1 MPLGVSPGEHQV
13 IDKDKV
19 MRLLLQQ
26 AKPLMEMPCLADP
39 TCVLIDTTRSVSYHH
54 STNMRHLAASPSA
67 CLLLPRMTCP
77 TDLALRPLPA
87 RGGSQAIQRDDDA
100 AGAHEH
106 AVTHL
111 WRLFDAE
118 GLRGEDPFLGIQYNL
133 PITASVH
140 AACLTGRAP
149 PSVSYSLPR
158 PHQIAFSTAYLFG
171 GSRPEFL
178 EVAHIDFKL
187 PVDVGDLVRFDS
199 VVLYTKHDAGT
210 PEVHVEVSLELA
222 RR

>member
-1 MPLGVSPGEHQV
+1 
-13 IDKDKV
+13 

-158 PHQIAFSTAYLFG
+158 PLRSPSRRPTCSVALAPSSWRWPTSTSSCLSTSG
-171 GSRPEFL
+171 TSSGSTQSCSTPSMTPARP
-178 EVAHIDFKL
+178 
-187 PVDVGDLVRFDS
+187 RS
-199 VVLYTKHDAGT
+199 TW
-210 PEVHVEVSLELA
+210 
-222 RR
+222 R